1 MADYFTTRAKVSN
14 IPNGQFSTVMRPFT
28 AAQAAQKRWGFKD
41 FDPVPGLPS
50 GRGTF
55 MPVGYTQTPPP
66 AASIESEW
74 ATPELLKDFLI
85 MMEGTR
91 KPIAPEEVFKGLIGP
106 TGGPLLAG
114 VAKAGIKGSVDPSTL
129 RVNVFHGG
137 PHKWAAEPK
146 FPQGRPRLDKIGTG
160 EGAQAYGYGFYSA
173 EAPVV
178 ARSYTA
184 ESNIQNA
191 VLINGSR
198 PDLTNPVE
206 FAANE
211 VAKMGKYAN
220 RGNMAKE
227 WAAFPFIDPSLPIPG
242 KDQKKFFKQ
251 VSEILASDAPLPKT
265 EIGSFFYKLDIPD
278 KDIAKYLDWDAPL
291 SKQTEGVR
299 DFFGFKKP
307 ADLPNKD
314 ELLKKVVE
322 TGSDNPAFKYKV
334 DDPNSIAAPTP
345 KQAVDAFYNNMEN
358 SLSRRGVSGKDA
370 YTKLSRQ
377 LASQHND
384 PTGQQAASE
393 ALRKA
398 GIPGLKYYDQMSRG
412 KSGGKGTRN
421 YVTWDQDVLNRAKIL
436 DE

>member
-1 MADYFTTRAKVSN
+1 MADYFTTRAKVPN
-14 IPNGQFSTVMRPFT
+14 IPKGQFSTVIRPFT

-85 MMEGTR
+85 MVEGTR

-114 VAKAGIKGSVDPSTL
+114 VAKAGIKGSADPSTL
-129 RVNVFHGG
+129 RVNVFHGS
-137 PHKWAAEPK
+137 PYKWAAEPK
-146 FPQGRPRLDKIGTG
+146 FPKGRPRLDKIGTG
-160 EGAQAYGYGFYSA
+160 EGAQAYGHGFYSA
-173 EAPVV
+173 DSPRV
-178 ARSYTA
+178 AETYRSSLTKLA
-184 ESNIQNA
+184 ETLDLKNPIDRTVGLIKFQHPDKEIKE
-191 VLINGSR
+191 VLKKEFGGSSEEI
-198 PDLTNPVE
+198 DKWL
-206 FAANE
+206 
-211 VAKMGKYAN
+211 KSGKIKYQDT
-220 RGNMAKE
+220 G
-227 WAAFPFIDPSLPIPG
+227 G
-242 KDQKKFFKQ
+242 
-251 VSEILASDAPLPKT
+251 
-265 EIGSFFYKLDIPD
+265 FYKLDIPD
-278 KDIAKYLDWDAPL
+278 KDIDKYLDWDAPL
-291 SKQTEGVR
+291 SQQPKAVR
-299 DFFGFKKP
+299 DFFGFKEP

-421 YVTWDQDVLNRAKIL
+421 YVTWDQRVLNRAKIL

>member
-1 MADYFTTRAKVSN
+1 MADYFTTRAKVPN
-14 IPNGQFSTVMRPFT
+14 IPKGQFSTVMRPFT

-160 EGAQAYGYGFYSA
+160 EGAQAYGHGFYSA
-173 EAPVV
+173 EAPGV
-178 ARSYTA
+178 ALDYKRVLSGDWSDKTRVA
-184 ESNIQNA
+184 NA
-191 VLINGSR
+191 
-198 PDLTNPVE
+198 
-206 FAANE
+206 
-211 VAKMGKYAN
+211 MY
-220 RGNMAKE
+220 
-227 WAAFPFIDPSLPIPG
+227 
-242 KDQKKFFKQ
+242 
-251 VSEILASDAPLPKT
+251 DALNPLPDGDVLFKGNKYNKDDFISEAVKSFDKPDWWNNIPPGLRIAT
-265 EIGSFFYKLDIPD
+265 EKRLEGHVYKLDIPD
-278 KDIAKYLDWDAPL
+278 KDIAKYLDYDAPL
-291 SKQTEGVR
+291 SKQPKGVR
-299 DFFGFKKP
+299 EKLEK
-307 ADLPNKD
+307 AN
-314 ELLKKVVE
+314 LLD
-322 TGSDNPAFKYKV
+322 TFKYGL
-334 DDPNSIAAPTP
+334 DPEWKDTVPIKDMVNFS
-345 KQAVDAFYNNMEN
+345 DA
-358 SLSRRGVSGKDA
+358 GA
-370 YTKLSRQ
+370 T
-377 LASQHND
+377 
-384 PTGQQAASE
+384 E

-412 KSGGKGTRN
+412 KSGGNLIDVFQDNGKWFSKIKVSNRDGTDYFTTSMPFDSKDLAESWARKEIGSGTRN
-421 YVTWDQDVLNRAKIL
+421 YVTWDQRVLNRAKIL